1 MKKLQKAMR
10 SYFVSAMLVT
20 GAGILLFFCVPW
32 GASTAFL
39 PLPLFLTACILLG
52 LGVWKTM
59 LLRAARLITENGLFQ
74 ISPVTLAGADGS
86 PVSDPETEIV
96 VSCFGVLLNSRV
108 VRFNRRENR
117 LWRVEIGRD
126 SMKLIYGTQKDQKQM
141 TLLHKPISA
150 DTARRLAERFRVE
163 TGAET
168 IFPDS
173 FHM

>member
-10 SYFVSAMLVT
+10 SYFVSATLAT
-20 GAGILLFFCVPW
+20 GAGILLLLYAPCD
-32 GASTAFL
+32 ASITLL
-39 PLPLFLTACILLG
+39 PLPLFLTAGILLG

-108 VRFNRRENR
+108 VWFNRRENR
-117 LWRVEIGRD
+117 LWRVEFARD
-126 SMKLIYGTQKDQKQM
+126 SLRLVYGAQENQKQM